1 NPPPYCIV
9 VDFPGFQGFVTK
21 RNTDERLF
29 PFPSNPNRVPIYR
42 QKFTPVRRD
51 LPQWIAKKQDTADC
65 YREQF
70 PLDLSRH
77 ITVHRA
83 QGQTLRNCLVSVDLG
98 LSNPDCH
105 VPPDIGSII
114 YVACTR
120 VTELKHLFVSPIFPN
135 TWKHI
140 GTSVA
145 DDERRKTEV
154 KLKQEAGKFAQKNGK
169 YREVAQEF
177 EWKPDYSKCKDEWL
191 QLRNLSAIPTST
203 RQSLTHESV
212 ANEELTAQNDLRQ
225 FQLCM
230 KAVRTE
236 RHIGIDQG
244 RRNFGIAVVDTIIDG
259 RPCLVAA
266 ENYDLRLK
274 VRFTE

>member
-1 NPPPYCIV
+1 GLVNSASGTVVKVIYDNADVHSLVSGKNPPPYCIV

-98 LSNPDCH
+98 LSNPD
-105 VPPDIGSII
+105 
-114 YVACTR
+114 
-120 VTELKHLFVSPIFPN
+120 
-135 TWKHI
+135 
-140 GTSVA
+140 
-145 DDERRKTEV
+145 
-154 KLKQEAGKFAQKNGK
+154 
-169 YREVAQEF
+169 
-177 EWKPDYSKCKDEWL
+177 
-191 QLRNLSAIPTST
+191 
-203 RQSLTHESV
+203 
-212 ANEELTAQNDLRQ
+212 
-225 FQLCM
+225 
-230 KAVRTE
+230 
-236 RHIGIDQG
+236 
-244 RRNFGIAVVDTIIDG
+244 
-259 RPCLVAA
+259 
-266 ENYDLRLK
+266 
-274 VRFTE
+274 